1 MPMIR
6 TMAAGTVLLAIAM
19 GSGASV
25 ATADTPKAK
34 KDCVVQREINVI
46 RALDDKHVYIKVA
59 ADDHYLFTLDTQC
72 PGLSAARKVGLSG
85 DSPTRVCEGGVS
97 MITFELPGTAPM
109 RCRIDTI
116 TRVKSKE
123 AAEELIASEQPPK

>member
-1 MPMIR
+1 MPTIR
-6 TMAAGTVLLAIAM
+6 TMAGCPAVLAIAL
-19 GSGASV
+19 GSWASP
-25 ATADTPKAK
+25 ATAETPKAK
-34 KDCVVQREINVI
+34 KDCVVKREINVI
-46 RALDDKHVYIKVA
+46 RALDDKHVYVKVA

-72 PGLSAARKVGLSG
+72 PGLSSARTVALSG

-109 RCRIDTI
+109 RCRIEAI